1 MVLMFLAMKSVTGV
15 ILAGSAHPTHVTPVT
30 GKARSCRARTTLD
43 VTDDA
48 VVAHLRAAR
57 RARALLGGRASTKGR
72 PRHVGACG
80 ALRAVVVVAVRVG
93 LVVVVLARPL
103 LLLLCGRLARAFATA
118 VARGARGA
126 VEVVAATDLELH
138 HGDGPEHRL
147 GLALVRAASAPS
159 GSGPHGVLRRL
170 IRAVWGRPSP
180 CTVAGHLGQ
189 VLRPDRI
196 TGHVG
201 GLGFVVV
208 TVIHDL
214 PVYTF
219 EPDTHTHRHAHGS
232 R

>member
-1 MVLMFLAMKSVTGV
+1 MFLAMKSVTGV
-15 ILAGSAHPTHVTPVT
+15 ILAGSAQPTHVTPVT
-30 GKARSCRARTTLD
+30 GKARSCRARTTLE

-80 ALRAVVVVAVRVG
+80 ALARRRRRRRPSRPRRRRTRAAASSSCFAG
-93 LVVVVLARPL
+93 ALPAPL
-103 LLLLCGRLARAFATA
+103 PPR

-159 GSGPHGVLRRL
+159 GGGPHGVLRRL
-170 IRAVWGRPSP
+170 IRAVGGAPAA